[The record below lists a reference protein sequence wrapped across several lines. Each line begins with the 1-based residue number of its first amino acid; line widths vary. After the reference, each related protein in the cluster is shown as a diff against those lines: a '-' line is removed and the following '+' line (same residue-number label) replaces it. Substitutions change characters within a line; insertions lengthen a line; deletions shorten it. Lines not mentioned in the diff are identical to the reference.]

1 MDTMM
6 IGADYGKGM
15 MITFQESEIAT
26 KTLIYNYIYII
37 YVSIYICTYIYI
49 RIIIY
54 YFNKT

>member
-1 MDTMM
+1 MEGAMDTMM
-6 IGADYGKGM
+6 IGADYGMGM
-15 MITFQESEIAT
+15 MITFQESEVAT
-26 KTLIYNYIYII
+26 KTLIYII